1 MFCQQRFFKNKAS
14 YMFFILALAKQ
25 AYMSAVQNKKPSI
38 LSTTELTAAEALIQ
52 YYKLCTLYKQ
62 VTASSKI

>member
-1 MFCQQRFFKNKAS
+1 
-14 YMFFILALAKQ
+14 MFFILALAKQ

-38 LSTTELTAAEALIQ
+38 LSTTELTASEALIQ
-52 YYKLCTLYKQ
+52 YYKLCALYKQ